1 MKLLCTLIIFSF
13 CICTANAQI
22 SNPNYDAE
30 LAQKAG
36 ADDYGMKKY
45 VLVILK
51 TGNIDSTDKHFIDSC
66 FSAHMANI
74 QQMAKN
80 GKLVVAGPMAEN
92 DRHYEGIFIL
102 NAADMD
108 EAHKLLQGDAAINE
122 HLLEAELFT
131 WYGSAALPFYL
142 DEHDKIWKVG
152 F

>member
-1 MKLLCTLIIFSF
+1 MKCLYSIF
-13 CICTANAQI
+13 ICTFCFCAAKAQN
-22 SNPNYDAE
+22 SNPNYDAD

-51 TGNIDSTDKHFIDSC
+51 TGSNLTTDKKFIDSC
-66 FSAHMANI
+66 FQAHMANI
-74 QQMAKN
+74 GRMADE

-92 DRHYEGIFIL
+92 DHQYEGIFIL

-108 EAHKLLQGDAAINE
+108 EAHKLLQHDAAVNE